1 MDDGAV
7 VRTRILSS
15 IEETATT
22 IREAVKSMDAR
33 EKVVKIGDGAPTYQ
47 GTLITLL
54 DETLPLDVVIETV
67 EEKGTTRPSRQYPF
81 PRRRDKDIYSAI
93 RIARRNGREVPRREH
108 DA

>member
-1 MDDGAV
+1 M

-15 IEETATT
+15 IKETATT

-33 EKVVKIGDGAPTYQ
+33 EKVVKIGDGAPAYQ
-47 GTLITLL
+47 GALIKLL
-54 DETLPLDVVIETV
+54 DDALPLDVVIESV
-67 EEKGTTRPSRQYPF
+67 EEKGTTRSSRRYPF

-93 RIARRNGREVPRREH
+93 RIARRNGREVPRRGN